1 MRFETIGNQVTPP
14 VSIEDIA
21 FASSDPNL
29 IFISAVELLIY
40 KNTDPGQTLTL
51 IANLRNDVLNI
62 TL

>member
-1 MRFETIGNQVTPP
+1 M
-14 VSIEDIA
+14 SIEDIA

-40 KNTDPGQTLTL
+40 KNTDPGQKFTL